1 MENGLGGGRSSSAAS
16 RYSRDVVL
24 TPAKIYLQLE
34 QFHDYYYQQM
44 QPPSTRDQHRQ
55 FAALRSNT
63 AALNEQADA
72 DDESDDWLAL
82 SILELKAPA
91 HLPLPSH
98 PPSQPH
104 SELNTQL
111 RSEI

>member
-34 QFHDYYYQQM
+34 QFQDYYYQQM